1 MSNWKIIFLHCFC
14 MKCWEQLWHA
24 VFNYGSGHTV
34 DEVKQGDYTTCT
46 IGNSLTSDNKG
57 TTSILLQTPGT
68 HYFICA
74 IIGHCGSGMK
84 LSVKVSASSPNS
96 TSTSPPSSTTPTTTA
111 TPVATYPTSAGGSGS
126 GTNNPYMIPYSA
138 SSTRSIKYLIIIMV
152 IFLNLLLLLS
162 WLECVIQLIIQVYW
176 LIAILVVIIYSQ
188 VRGSALCNFACLL
201 F

>member
-1 MSNWKIIFLHCFC
+1 MMIARSTILACIGLVLVCLAVPSLGTVYTVGDSSGWTIGIDYGTWAASKTFLVGDT
-14 MKCWEQLWHA
+14 L

-162 WLECVIQLIIQVYW
+162 
-176 LIAILVVIIYSQ
+176 
-188 VRGSALCNFACLL
+188 
-201 F
+201 

>member
-1 MSNWKIIFLHCFC
+1 MKLGTIMAYC
-14 MKCWEQLWHA
+14 MACI

-111 TPVATYPTSAGGSGS
+111 TPAATYPTTAGGGA
-126 GTNNPYMIPYSA
+126 NNPYMIPYSA
-138 SSTRSIKYLIIIMV
+138 ASSPTSIMTLITFVV
-152 IFLNLLLLLS
+152 IFLNLNYYLLI
-162 WLECVIQLIIQVYW
+162 CD
-176 LIAILVVIIYSQ
+176 
-188 VRGSALCNFACLL
+188 
-201 F
+201 